1 MTRKI
6 FIPIIISLLSFCCI
20 QPARALFIREYT
32 KERPLIIVND
42 WEFPPYEFRNDMGQP
57 DGYNVEVLDKI
68 LNELK
73 IPHRFVMQEWYQCT
87 ETFEKREADLIHAL
101 TFLYNKRPY
110 VATQNMITYYNIR
123 VARHQNTKPLYRLDT
138 LGPEDTL
145 RLKRNDYAAL
155 RVSEMEDKAFQ
166 VKYHT
171 PREALIG
178 IRKGKYQ
185 YFAWG
190 EIPLSL
196 KIKELDLDSIVL
208 DETDIPSGELRI
220 IGYDKELID
229 AIDDTF
235 ARLEQ
240 GGELEVIR
248 DKWFHPERI
257 HNDTSPYVLFLLAGI
272 IIVIIIAFLLSRL
285 IRIRV
290 KAAVNKSLDLNQM
303 MEQALNMGNYSVV
316 VYDIKGK
323 WLHNEYGH
331 LLPEEGMHPQEFL
344 NRLLPGEGETVHN
357 NNVSLIKREKTTFE
371 LSVTMNTGTKEKP
384 VWRTLFGKAH
394 AEGQNGS
401 VPYIIYTA
409 KDITEELHEENLFRE
424 MGIKY
429 QQIFSTNIIAMSF
442 YDKDGVLL
450 DVNDKMR
457 QLCELNV
464 AGEKFFRETN
474 LFDVNLLKG
483 QIDPTSHENF
493 HVCQR
498 MHYSYLSID
507 KFIEFKIHPI
517 VDENDEI
524 KYYLVTARDLS
535 SERDVYLKQRK
546 HDKDIMEKSEAINH
560 YEKQLHY
567 LLENSKMFIWDFA
580 PDTGKITFVRTSR
593 YDEFTETVEQFFDAI
608 DDESRQSALDD
619 IRVCVAE
626 RKPYNA
632 VHHYKYTPIEKRPVW
647 YAISGVPKFDE
658 GGQFIAYTGIA
669 RNITRLMDTQEKL
682 KVETERAENSGK
694 MKSAFL
700 ANMTHEIRTPLNAI
714 VGFSDLLPMVD
725 TDEERLQFIRIIRNN
740 CDMLMRLIND
750 ILEASNIGQ
759 ALAIH
764 PKEVDFAQSFDDICQ
779 TLAQRVQEAGVEFIK
794 DNPYDTFP
802 ATVDTGRIQQV
813 LTNFTTNAVKY
824 TTEGHIK
831 VGYREENGGI
841 YYYCEDTGAGIPK
854 DKQDAV
860 FERFVKL
867 NDFVQGTGLGLSIC
881 KAIAE
886 RCGGKIGVTS
896 EGPGHGSTF
905 WFWTPKKITPPKYSK
920 LA

>member
-123 VARHQNTKPLYRLDT
+123 VARHQNTKPLYRLGT

-155 RVSEMEDKAFQ
+155 RISEMEDKAFQ

-229 AIDDTF
+229 AIDDTY

-240 GGELEVIR
+240 AGEMEVIR

-316 VYDIKGK
+316 IYDIKGN

-331 LLPEEGMHPQEFL
+331 LLPEEGMLPQEFL
-344 NRLLPGEGETVHN
+344 DRLLPGEGETVHN

-474 LFDVNLLKG
+474 LFDVNLIKG
-483 QIDPTSHENF
+483 QADPTSHENF

-498 MHYSYLSID
+498 MHYSYLGID

-546 HDKDIMEKSEAINH
+546 HDKDIMEKSESINH

-580 PDTGKITFVRTSR
+580 PDTGKITFARTSR
-593 YDEFTETVEQFFDAI
+593 NNEFTETVEQFFDGI

-714 VGFSDLLPMVD
+714 VGFPMVD

-750 ILEASNIGQ
+750 ILEASNMGQ

-831 VGYREENGGI
+831 VGYREKNGGI

-905 WFWTPKKITPPKYSK
+905 WFWTPKKITPP
-920 LA
+920 AVQ